1 MNNKHVCDY
10 NLTSGSPPIQVEAG
24 GFEDERSNKEVT
36 TGWVVTLLLCSDD
49 PSLVSLYIYPCS
61 AKGGEG
67 SGGELELGSQVET
80 ETSSQLSLPSPDPV
94 ANLWR
99 FNDSPPFSRSSSLR

>member
-49 PSLVSLYIYPCS
+49 PSLISLYIHVLPKEEKEVEVSLNWGVKLKLKPPLNWPC
-61 AKGGEG
+61 
-67 SGGELELGSQVET
+67 
-80 ETSSQLSLPSPDPV
+80 LP
-94 ANLWR
+94 LT
-99 FNDSPPFSRSSSLR
+99 L

>member
-49 PSLVSLYIYPCS
+49 PSLISLYPCS